1 MPLTVTKVLFMSA
14 AFRAGLRKGDIITAF
29 DGYPYEDALDFAY
42 YDGQGNF
49 DVTFLRGDREHTVTI
64 RKREDQPMGV
74 EYESTDMPIK
84 PCTNRCIFCFVEQC
98 PKGMRDTLY
107 VKDDDYRTSFACGS
121 YVTLSNLKEA
131 DIARILRLGLSPLY
145 ISVHAYDPDVK
156 KKLCANPNS
165 TKVFDYMRTFAAHG
179 ISMHTQIVMVEGI
192 NDADVLQETLDKLY
206 ELTPHVQSV
215 AVVPVG
221 LTEHRE
227 GLYPLKPVSK
237 ASAAATIAKVEAMQ
251 RKCLDALGTRW
262 VWCSD
267 EMYILAG
274 LPMPEYDSYEEFV
287 QIENGVGM
295 VSTFL
300 QEVAD
305 AIADKPTLDG
315 EFTLVTGEAFAP
327 TLTDVAEGLMRAY
340 PALKL
345 RVATIDNHWFGRT
358 VTVAGLLTGGD
369 IVSQL
374 KVAGYTQEV
383 ILPDTTLKEFESVL
397 LDGMSVAD
405 LERELN
411 CNIHICEG
419 GADLIRILSHARKE
433 ENEQ

>member
-1 MPLTVTKVLFMSA
+1 MPLNVTKVLFMSA
-14 AFRAGLRKGDIITAF
+14 AFRAGLRKGDVITAF
-29 DGYPYEDALDFAY
+29 DGYPYQDALDFAY
-42 YDGQGNF
+42 YDGQSEF
-49 DVTFLRGDREHTVTI
+49 DVTFLRGERELKAHV
-64 RKREDQPMGV
+64 RKGESQPMGI
-74 EYESTDMPIK
+74 EYETADMPIK

-121 YVTLSNLKEA
+121 YVTLSNLKDE

-145 ISVHAYDPDVK
+145 ISVHAYDPEVK
-156 KKLCANPNS
+156 RKLCANPQS

-179 ISMHTQIVMVEGI
+179 IAMHTQIVMVEGI
-192 NDADVLQETLDKLY
+192 NDGDVLQETLDKLY

-237 ASAAATIAKVEAMQ
+237 ASAAATVAAVEAMQ
-251 RKCLDALGTRW
+251 AKCLERLGTRW

-267 EMYILAG
+267 EMYILAE
-274 LPMPEYDSYEEFV
+274 LPMPRYDTYEEFV

-295 VSTFL
+295 VSTFI
-300 QEVAD
+300 QELSDALAD
-305 AIADKPTLDG
+305 SPTIVG
-315 EFTLVTGEAFAP
+315 EYTLVTGVAFAP
-327 TLTDVAEGLMRAY
+327 TLEDICRKIERLY
-340 PALKL
+340 PAVKL
-345 RVATIDNHWFGRT
+345 HVATIDNCWFGKT
-358 VTVAGLLTGGD
+358 VTVAGLLTGAD
-369 IVSQL
+369 IAAQL
-374 KVAGYTQEV
+374 KAAGYTKEV

-411 CNIHICEG
+411 CKIHVCEG
-419 GADLIRILSHARKE
+419 GADLIRILSQARKE
-433 ENEQ
+433 EDE

>member
-1 MPLTVTKVLFMSA
+1 MSLTVTKVLFMSA
-14 AFRAGLRKGDIITAF
+14 AFRAGLRKGDIIVAF
-29 DGYPYEDALDFAY
+29 DGHPYMDALDFAY
-42 YDGQGNF
+42 YDGQSAF
-49 DVTFLRGDREHTVTI
+49 DVTFLRGDREHTVRI
-64 RKREDQPMGV
+64 RKGEDQPMGV
-74 EYESTDMPIK
+74 EYETVDMPIK

-98 PKGMRDTLY
+98 PKGMRETLY
-107 VKDDDYRTSFACGS
+107 VKDDDYRMSFACGS
-121 YVTLSNLKEA
+121 YVTLSNLKDE

-156 KKLCANPNS
+156 RKLCANPKS
-165 TKVFDYMRTFAAHG
+165 TKVFEYMQTFAAHG
-179 ISMHTQIVMVEGI
+179 IAMHTQIVMVEGI
-192 NDADVLQETLDKLY
+192 NDGDVLQETLDKLY

-227 GLYPLKPVSK
+227 GLYPLQPVGK
-237 ASAAATIAKVEAMQ
+237 ACAAATIDAVEAMQ
-251 RKCLDALGTRW
+251 AKCLKQLGTRW

-267 EMYILAG
+267 EMYILAER
-274 LPMPEYDSYEEFV
+274 PMPDYASYEEFV

-305 AIADKPTLDG
+305 ALDEEPFVDG
-315 EFTLVTGEAFAP
+315 EFTLVTGVAFAP
-327 TLTDVAEGLMRAY
+327 TLTDVCNAITRKY
-340 PALKL
+340 PSVKL
-345 RVATIDNHWFGRT
+345 HVATIDNRWFGRT

-369 IVSQL
+369 IAAQL
-374 KVAGYTQEV
+374 KEAGYTKEV

-405 LERELN
+405 LEKELN

-433 ENEQ
+433 EDE